1 MVHGGSVLSRGSEG
15 RRSNPACVNLV
26 LTVRHAKT
34 GMEDTCGRR
43 IAKLNH
49 VCVMRTAGITELIV
63 VGNPHCTGL
72 GLLKGLKF
80 IQ

>member
-1 MVHGGSVLSRGSEG
+1 MVVVSCRGEARGGGSNS
-15 RRSNPACVNLV
+15 ACVNLNP
-26 LTVRHAKT
+26 TVRHAKT

-49 VCVMRTAGITELIV
+49 VCVMRTASITELIV

-72 GLLKGLKF
+72 GLPKGLKF